1 MLLGSDRDADSGGPA
16 RDEKGTGQSG
26 DAGTQASWP
35 RGLRGPRRWGGEP
48 ALRPG
53 HDHTEPGY
61 APPVRVP
68 QCRPL
73 AFPRVFYPRSLK
85 SQ

>member
-16 RDEKGTGQSG
+16 HNEKRSG
-26 DAGTQASWP
+26 HSGNAGTQVSWP
-35 RGLRGPRRWGGEP
+35 REWGSES

-53 HDHTEPGY
+53 YDHAEPGY
-61 APPVRVP
+61 APPLRIP

-73 AFPRVFYPRSLK
+73 AFPGVFYSRSLT
-85 SQ
+85 SR